1 MQPTTNYSETDLAY
15 TLGLIAGESSFFI
28 TFKDTDEK
36 RPLQRDQFETLYR
49 RVADEP
55 GGFELDRLPADADP
69 YPTVLSLHPEFE
81 IDEDAGVITKTDG
94 PISTQLLDTDPTRP
108 RPRTRRTIGAG
119 LGRVCG
125 LTAACRRP

>member
-69 YPTVLSLHPEFE
+69 CPTVLSLHPEFE

-94 PISTQLLDTDPTRP
+94 PISTQLLDTDPDPENAKNDRS
-108 RPRTRRTIGAG
+108 RTWTCMRTHCC
-119 LGRVCG
+119 L
-125 LTAACRRP
+125 